1 MRSRRIRFLLV
12 LRMEYG
18 NPSVTPDGVTAPFT
32 QGSLG
37 RIEFGGTDPSAA
49 LLCSALRMT
58 VEMGRLVLLHVILSM
73 VLRAANLK

>member
-37 RIEFGGTDPSAA
+37 RMEFEGGGSFGA
-49 LLCSALRMT
+49 LRLLRMT
-58 VEMGRLVLLHVILSM
+58 EE
-73 VLRAANLK
+73 